1 MTLKPQRLSLKSQ
14 STATQTNSMITHVVA
29 KTLVFNSEGKLLLL
43 VRSSSDDHRPGGLDL
58 PGGRVED
65 GEEVLAGAVREAD
78 EESGLIL
85 NPSDMHWI
93 YADTT
98 TARHESV
105 PEGVNLIRI
114 TYGVRVESPEVTL
127 SHEHEDFGWYTLDE
141 AIEATKGTRYPS
153 ILQYMRD
160 NNVAK
165 NLWRQD

>member
-1 MTLKPQRLSLKSQ
+1 MT
-14 STATQTNSMITHVVA
+14 THVVA

-85 NPSDMHWI
+85 SPSDMHWV
-93 YADTT
+93 YADTVVT
-98 TARHESV
+98 RRADI
-105 PEGVNLIRI
+105 PEGVSLIRI
-114 TYGVRVESPEVTL
+114 TYAVRVESPKVRL
-127 SHEHEDFGWYTLDE
+127 SHEHEAYEWYSLDE
-141 AIEATKGTRYPS
+141 AIKATEGTRYPDV
-153 ILQYMRD
+153 LKYMMD

-165 NLWRQD
+165 NLWRQN